1 MYSIR
6 RTCNLLH
13 WKCVD
18 ILGHHGNLLRQI
30 NIDEAESV
38 LVWDTPCQASFAMS
52 SIRFRALGRAPLALA
67 HKIIFNGMHLLPC
80 RSTIIPCS
88 IWHVFTSRKSGWW
101 QCTHRRTWIQC
112 DAAARLES
120 IDTSWE
126 YSSNLTG
133 AYLDILHEI
142 MTSRT
147 TFKDKTLVH
156 SFPRS
161 HNAHSHQPQP
171 ILRYIP
177 TTPCMVQPPG
187 CPCHIPLL
195 SSPSQQPFDSQLFL
209 HIRHLPNPGGSSVST
224 TTIVSHN
231 HFITTN

>member
-38 LVWDTPCQASFAMS
+38 LAWDTPCQASFAMS

-80 RSTIIPCS
+80 RSTIITRS

-142 MTSRT
+142 TTSGT

-171 ILRYIP
+171 ISRY
-177 TTPCMVQPPG
+177 PPPHAW
-187 CPCHIPLL
+187 CSRRAALAISPFYRLHP
-195 SSPSQQPFDSQLFL
+195 SSPSTLNRSFISGAFQTQEVHPSP
-209 HIRHLPNPGGSSVST
+209 LPPLSRITVS
-224 TTIVSHN
+224 
-231 HFITTN
+231 